1 MKIISAFFTFLC
13 LAVMVQ
19 AQSPVGDWEGT
30 LEAPGLKLKI
40 VFHVTA
46 KGDQYSAT
54 MDSPDQ
60 GAMGIPVTETSFAD
74 NKLSFKIAN
83 LGASYEG
90 QLDGGS
96 ENIKGVFKQG
106 PATIPLNLSKAVGET
121 AKPDRPQEPQGP
133 FPYKEEA
140 VQYDNAK
147 AAGVTLAGTLTLPKG
162 DGPFPAVILISGSG
176 PQNRDEELMGHKPF
190 MVLADHLTKQGI
202 AVLRY
207 DDRGVAQSTGDFAT
221 ATSADFATDVEAGMA
236 FLKTR
241 KDINAKQ
248 IGLMGHSE
256 GGLIAPMVAAKSKD
270 VAFAVLLAGPGVS
283 GTDVLLLQQKL
294 IGKAGGASDDLL
306 AMNQKINKRL
316 FELIATHA
324 DDLPKAKE
332 EIKRYIDTE
341 IKRLS
346 EADQATMKAGLANF
360 DQMFE
365 QVSAPWFRFFLAY
378 DPAPAIQKMS
388 CPVLAINGDKDLQV
402 DAEQNLPAIEKALKK
417 GGNKNYEIKA
427 LPNMNHLFQTSTT
440 GNPAEY
446 AQLTETFSPIALN
459 LVSDWLKKTLN
470 K

>member
-1 MKIISAFFTFLC
+1 MKVIAAFFTFLSV
-13 LAVMVQ
+13 AVMVQ

-74 NKLSFKIAN
+74 SKLSFKIAN

-90 QLDGGS
+90 QIDHAS

-121 AKPDRPQEPQGP
+121 SKPNRPQEPQKP
-133 FPYKEEA
+133 FPYEEED
-140 VQYDNAK
+140 VKYDNPQAE
-147 AAGVTLAGTLTLPKG
+147 GVTLAGTLTLPKG
-162 DGPFPAVILISGSG
+162 EGPFPAVILISGSG
-176 PQNRDEELMGHKPF
+176 PQNRNEELMGHKPF

-207 DDRGVAQSTGDFAT
+207 DDRGVAKSTGDFAS

-236 FLKTR
+236 FLKSR
-241 KDINAKQ
+241 KDIDAGK

-256 GGLIAPMVAAKSKD
+256 GGLIAPIVAAKSKD

-283 GTDVLLLQQKL
+283 GKEILLLQQKL

-316 FELIATHA
+316 FELIVKHE
-324 DDLPKAKE
+324 DNLPKAKE
-332 EIKRYIDTE
+332 EIKKYMDTE

-346 EADQATMKAGLANF
+346 EADQAAMNAALANF
-360 DQMFE
+360 DQTFQ
-365 QVSAPWFRFFLAY
+365 QVSSPWFRYFLAY
-378 DPAPAIQKMS
+378 DPAPTIQKMS

-417 GGNKNYEIKA
+417 GGNKNYEIKT
-427 LPNMNHLFQTSTT
+427 LSNMNHLFQTSTT

-459 LVSDWLKKTLN
+459 TVSEWLKKVL
-470 K
+470 KK